1 MSGVQRRVRRTRRGA
16 YELRLP
22 SWERDALRSLPGQL
36 RELLGTDDPAI
47 GRLFP
52 PAYEDDPDSNEEYA
66 RLMREELLGERR
78 RSLEVMEA
86 TIDSRLLDEEQA
98 LAWLGALNDLRLVL
112 GTRLD
117 ITEES
122 YDEEIP
128 DGHPQALL
136 YSLYFYL
143 GWLEEQVVEELAS
156 EIDPAGRED
165 RPEVH

>member
-1 MSGVQRRVRRTRRGA
+1 MSRLQRRVRRTRGGD

-36 RELLGTDDPAI
+36 RDLLGTDDPAI

-52 PAYEDDPDSNEEYA
+52 PAYQDDPEGNAEYE
-66 RLMREELLGERR
+66 RLMRDDLVGGRQ

-86 TIDSRLLDEEQA
+86 TIDSGRLSEEQVV
-98 LAWLGALNDLRLVL
+98 AWLGALNDLRLVL

-117 ITEES
+117 ITEET

-128 DGHPQALL
+128 DDHPQALL

-156 EIDPAGRED
+156 GVDPAGTGGQ
-165 RPEVH
+165 PEVD